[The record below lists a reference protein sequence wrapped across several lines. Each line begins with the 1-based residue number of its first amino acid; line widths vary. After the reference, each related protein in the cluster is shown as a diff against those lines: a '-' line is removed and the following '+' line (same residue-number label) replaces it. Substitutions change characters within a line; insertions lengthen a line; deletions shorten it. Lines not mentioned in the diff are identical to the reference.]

1 MQWGTF
7 ILVLSRWL
15 DYKLKKLLPFIST
28 YIKDS
33 RDFEIKLDNLNSNA
47 RLPKNARLVT
57 ADAISMYTITD
68 TNHGLKALR
77 SFLEELRS
85 TDNLPPNFEIDMI
98 VEAAN
103 FLCAGIYLN
112 MEIATSNS

>member
-33 RDFEIKLDNLNSNA
+33 RDFEIKLDNLNSNG
-47 RLPKNARLVT
+47 RLPKML
-57 ADAISMYTITD
+57 DWSQQMLSWCIQILIDTD
-68 TNHGLKALR
+68 HGLKVLR

-85 TDNLPPNFEIDMI
+85 EDNLHLI
-98 VEAAN
+98 
-103 FLCAGIYLN
+103 L
-112 MEIATSNS
+112 T